1 MGWVGGGGSGSPRE
15 ALGWRSGPPEQD
27 KSLLHEGKN
36 WAERLMEARNFE
48 GKKSFLETRNREE
61 AYQPQLL
68 FKELFPAPPTFPP
81 KPNNRKTTATS
92 SWCPVSPSTAHGCFI
107 LPPAHT
113 QNLSLKP
120 CIRPSASLWAQ
131 PSKQIQ
137 NLLTPLDYRAGP
149 KHQCS
154 RLVYHG
160 VGGGL
165 LTAPL
170 TSTFVFSQ
178 SVLNEAARRIL
189 FKK

>member
-81 KPNNRKTTATS
+81 KTQQPKNHCYLIVVPSFPQHS
-92 SWCPVSPSTAHGCFI
+92 SWLLHPSTCSHPKPFPQTLYPSVCQSVGS
-107 LPPAHT
+107 T
-113 QNLSLKP
+113 LKADP
-120 CIRPSASLWAQ
+120 ESSY
-131 PSKQIQ
+131 
-137 NLLTPLDYRAGP
+137 T
-149 KHQCS
+149 S
-154 RLVYHG
+154 RLPRWAKTPVLSPG
-160 VGGGL
+160 LPRGGRGSPHCSFNFYL
-165 LTAPL
+165 CL
-170 TSTFVFSQ
+170 FSVCSQ
-178 SVLNEAARRIL
+178 
-189 FKK
+189 